1 MVNLEHVQQDG
12 KEKCGAAC
20 LEMIFKH
27 YKIPYKKDD
36 IWDSI
41 KTHRPGSYKMYASTQ
56 NIVKYSLHCGLS
68 AVAYQANAD
77 AWANVLDKLDE
88 LSIPAVLSV
97 RYRNTTFG
105 HFIVYSGK
113 KNNDY
118 LFHDP
123 ELKKAP
129 VRYDLLRVK
138 DMWTY
143 RSKEVTGLVYILFGG
158 ETIPYA
164 CTSCGKEYPIL
175 RPDEALFSKISFC
188 PHCDARNMPILNLE

>member
-1 MVNLEHVQQDG
+1 MVELEHVRQDS

-27 YKIPYKKDD
+27 YRIPYEKDD

-41 KTHRPGSYKMYASTQ
+41 KTHRPDSYQMYASTQ
-56 NIVKYSLHCGLS
+56 NMVRYSLHCGLS
-68 AVAYQANAD
+68 AIAYRANAD

-113 KNNDY
+113 KNKDY

-143 RSKEVTGLVYILFGG
+143 RSKEVTGLVYIFFGG
-158 ETIPYA
+158 ETILHD
-164 CTSCGKEYPIL
+164 CTHCREKYPIL
-175 RPDEALFSKISFC
+175 EQEDALFSKISFC
-188 PHCDARNMPILNLE
+188 PYCGEANMPL